1 MKKILLISLSAITFM
16 FGLLYI
22 LAFTSF
28 GNNLL
33 KPRIEAKINATS
45 PLPLSLK
52 EFTLDIN
59 TLRVLIEIDQKNSI
73 LAYGQYSLFSQTF
86 DINYELKLTDLS
98 LLSEVA
104 KRQLSGALLSQ
115 GEVRGELENFTVKG
129 ESDLAKSDTKYTV
142 VLKEMNLNKAAIK
155 LSNLDIK
162 TLLSM
167 LGEKNYS
174 SGKVD
179 LHVQLTDLS
188 PQHMRGSVVAKIKK
202 ANLNAKTIKKE
213 LGFQLSR
220 TSLKSD
226 LKATFNDDNI
236 NYLFTLNSELAQLYS
251 KGKANLSKESIE
263 TIYKINIRELALLQS
278 ITQSKLRG
286 PFSTQGVIVGDKKS
300 LMLKGK
306 TDIASSMSSYDIQL
320 KELKP
325 SKLIVHIKK
334 ARLDKLLYMSGQEK
348 FASANI
354 NADIVLNNLDPKN
367 LDGKALIKLS
377 NGKIN
382 QSIMKKSFDIK
393 LPKTDFNLEANML
406 LNRDKINY
414 TLALVSNLAKI
425 HSQGNLKT
433 EDLQTDARY
442 RVDIKEL
449 ALLKP
454 ISKAPLRGPFATSG
468 TIKGDKESM
477 QVKGE
482 SNLASSKTRYDLKL
496 KNFTPQ
502 QINLSIENAKLDK
515 LLYFA
520 GEPSYAKAELNLNA
534 NLSSITPLNGKIIL
548 TMNKG
553 LTDTKTIKKAFDISL
568 PSTKFNMRSDGLIK
582 EDKLTAK
589 TTFNSGLANIIMKK
603 SELNIKT
610 TTLKTDYELNI
621 PSLLKLEPLLER
633 KLHGKFSAKGEL
645 TKEKQLIITA
655 HSNIFKGKFNAKIVD
670 NDVKANFK
678 DLRALEVLKMMGY
691 PQVIDAPINGNLN
704 YNTKTRI
711 GKLDTNFDRA
721 ALKPSKM
728 TELIGALTHTD
739 LTKERFNQG
748 SLISLINK
756 DIIKSKFE
764 MRSKTVKIHSKKF
777 IINSKKQ
784 LIDARFALQVKKY
797 PGDVLVTGNINTP
810 HVKIDAKSMIT
821 PEVEEKVSKEIN
833 RFLKKLF

>member
-1 MKKILLISLSAITFM
+1 MKKTLFISLSVITFIL
-16 FGLLYI
+16 GIIYI
-22 LAFTSF
+22 LAFTSI

-33 KPRIEAKINATS
+33 RPRIEAKINASS
-45 PLPLSLK
+45 PLLLSLK
-52 EFTLDIN
+52 EFKLDIN
-59 TLRVLIEIDQKNSI
+59 TLRVLIEIDPKNSI
-73 LAYGQYSLFSQTF
+73 LAYGQYSLFSQSF

-98 LLSEVA
+98 FLSEVS

-115 GEVRGELENFTVKG
+115 GKVQGVLENFTIKG

-142 VLKEMNLNKAAIK
+142 VLKEMKLNKAAIK

-162 TLLSM
+162 TLLSI
-167 LGEKNYS
+167 LGEKAYS

-188 PQHMRGSVVAKIKK
+188 PQHMKGSVVAQIKK
-202 ANLNAKTIKKE
+202 ANLNAKTLKKE

-226 LKATFNDDNI
+226 LKATFNDDSI
-236 NYLFTLNSELAQLYS
+236 NYLFTLSSELAQLYS
-251 KGKANLSKESIE
+251 KGKASLTKESIE
-263 TIYKINIRELALLQS
+263 TIYKINIKELALLKS
-278 ITQSKLRG
+278 ITKANLRG

-306 TDIASSMSSYDIQL
+306 TDIASSDSSYDIKL
-320 KELKP
+320 KNFNP
-325 SKLIVHIKK
+325 SKVIVHIKDAK
-334 ARLDKLLYMSGQEK
+334 LDKLLYMSGQKK
-348 FASANI
+348 FAAAKI
-354 NADIVLNNLDPKN
+354 DADIELNNLNPKN

-377 NGKIN
+377 QGKIN
-382 QSIMKKSFDIK
+382 RELMQRTFDLK
-393 LPKTDFNLEANML
+393 LPKTTFKLEMNTL
-406 LNRDKINY
+406 LNKYKITY

-425 HSQGNLKT
+425 NSKGKLTT
-433 EDLQTDARY
+433 ENLQTQASY
-442 RVDIKEL
+442 RIDIQEL

-454 ISKAPLRGPFATSG
+454 ISNAPLRGPFATSG
-468 TIKGDKESM
+468 TVIGNQKSM
-477 QVKGE
+477 QVKGV
-482 SNLASSKTRYDLKL
+482 SNLALSKTRYDLKL
-496 KNFTPQ
+496 KDFNPQ

-515 LLYFA
+515 LLYFV

-534 NLSSITPLNGKIIL
+534 NLSSITPLEGKIIL

-553 LTDTKTIKKAFDISL
+553 FSNTKTIKKAFDISL

-582 EDKLTAK
+582 ENKLTAK
-589 TTFNSGLANIIMKK
+589 TTFNSSLANIIMKK

-610 TTLKTDYELNI
+610 TTLKTDYEFSV
-621 PSLLKLEPLLER
+621 PSLLKLEPLLKR
-633 KLHGKFSAKGEL
+633 KLYGKFSAKGEI
-645 TKEKQLIITA
+645 TKDKQLIITA
-655 HSNIFKGKFNAKIVD
+655 HSNIFKGKLNAKIID
-670 NDVKANFK
+670 DDVKANFK

-711 GKLDTNFDRA
+711 GKLDTTFDRA
-721 ALKPSKM
+721 ALKTSKM

-756 DIIKSKFE
+756 DIIKSTFK

-797 PGDVLVTGNINTP
+797 PGDILVTGNINAP
-810 HVKIDAKSMIT
+810 HVKIDAKSIIT
-821 PEVEEKVSKEIN
+821 PEIEKKVSKEIN